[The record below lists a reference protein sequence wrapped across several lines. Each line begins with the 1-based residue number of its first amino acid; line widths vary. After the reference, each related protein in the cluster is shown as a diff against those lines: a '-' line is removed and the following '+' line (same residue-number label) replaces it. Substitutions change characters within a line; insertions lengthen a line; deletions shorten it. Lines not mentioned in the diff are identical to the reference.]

1 MMMRRAL
8 VFGLPALLAAL
19 PGSSAAQSWKKTF
32 PGYTLEQ
39 IGPTNTA
46 NGRGVTRF
54 VQKFNGGGQKV
65 IELGVMFTPHARIE
79 AERIAAEN
87 YEAHQQRGG
96 EPRRGPDPLG
106 SMGGGGRRSD
116 PDRPQRDC
124 RGPARNCQ

>member
-1 MMMRRAL
+1 MDTAPLDDHCSLNGGQPMMMRRAL

-54 VQKFNGGGQKV
+54 VQKFNGGGQKDRGRADRGR
-65 IELGVMFTPHARIE
+65 ELRGPS
-79 AERIAAEN
+79 AA
-87 YEAHQQRGG
+87 
-96 EPRRGPDPLG
+96 RRGASSRPRPLRVD
-106 SMGGGGRRSD
+106 GRR
-116 PDRPQRDC
+116 RK
-124 RGPARNCQ
+124 AL